1 MLGSAWKQHHE
12 EILVDGGNE
21 SKGLLLWKTT
31 TTRHGCWYL
40 AMRK

>member
-1 MLGSAWKQHHE
+1 MLGLTWKQHRE

-21 SKGLLLWKTT
+21 AEGLLLWKT

-40 AMRK
+40 AKRK

>member
-1 MLGSAWKQHHE
+1 MLGLTWKQHRE

-21 SKGLLLWKTT
+21 TEGVLLWKT

-40 AMRK
+40 AKRK